1 MHKGNPLHGQFVV
14 ERLKQAREAAG
25 GQLAWGVVAE
35 IVQKAHDQDVAGLAA
50 LYGAPKTPRKQPVP
64 RKRNEF
70 VDALAEA
77 CGGHPQTMTKSAIR
91 AVAIAWAEIHAVS
104 PDCTPDELKRRA
116 ERYRSIHPTWPCTA
130 GAIAKHWDSLGVS
143 LGRTES
149 AKHDAYIPPPDWLN
163 KAQQL
168 YPEADF
174 TGREWAGIPITIRA
188 EILRRTRA

>member
-25 GQLAWGVVAE
+25 GTLPWATVGD
-35 IVQKAHDQDVAGLAA
+35 IIQKAHDQDVSGLIAM
-50 LYGAPKTPRKQPVP
+50 YGAPKTPRKQPVP

-77 CGGHPQTMTKSAIR
+77 CGGHPQTMTASAIR
-91 AVAIAWAEIHAVS
+91 AVAISWAEIKAVS

-116 ERYRSIHPTWPCTA
+116 ERYRSLHPTWPCTA
-130 GAIAKHWDSLGVS
+130 GSIAKHWDSLGVS

-149 AKHDAYIPPPDWLN
+149 ARLDPYITPPDWLE
-163 KAQQL
+163 KAKRL

-174 TGREWAGIPITIRA
+174 TGREWSDLPITIRTT
-188 EILRRTRA
+188 IIQKTHT